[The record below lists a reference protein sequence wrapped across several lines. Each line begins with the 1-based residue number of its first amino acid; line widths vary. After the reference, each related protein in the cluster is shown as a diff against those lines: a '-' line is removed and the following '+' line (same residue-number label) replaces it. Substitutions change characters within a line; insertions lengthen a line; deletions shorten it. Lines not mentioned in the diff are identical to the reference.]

1 MSKHRALFL
10 DANHIT
16 AYSWQGG
23 NLREEGTFGGDA
35 PGLENFVAYLRL
47 QRSSVFYLL
56 ADVAEEGFQIEDI
69 PYVSG
74 NDRKALLERRLGQYF
89 YGTPL
94 TAAISLGRGK
104 TGRRDEKMLF
114 TALTRPQY
122 FEPWFAAMRQAETQ
136 LAGLFS
142 APMVVNSLFK
152 TLNKKDGPTLVL
164 TLCKAGLRQSF
175 FEGDQLRFS
184 RLTPLVTSS
193 LEEYSLTCAVEAAK
207 IYQYLVGQRQ
217 IERGKK
223 LETLILAHPAETA
236 SFRQKC
242 RDTDELHFD
251 YIDLIERGSKLGL
264 KSQSSDSHA
273 DTLLL
278 HLLLQKTPPY
288 QFAPTPERKLYRLW
302 QWRFGLNAAAALI
315 LVVCLLFATKNFL
328 QTYTMGQE
336 VESVKLD
343 AALTKQR
350 YEAVLK
356 KLPAMPVSADQLRAM
371 VDRFNTLQKNS
382 PPITMTLNQLSQAL
396 SISPQVELDRI
407 DWLPSSN
414 PADSVNPD
422 TGAGAKT
429 APNATLASGSASYY
443 AIVEIQAHLPA
454 AVANDNRA
462 ILEIVDRFVDTLKKN
477 QGMTV
482 TILHMPFDLASG
494 KTIKSSAQTGVTLV
508 ELPKFSLRLVQG
520 L

>member
-10 DANHIT
+10 DANHVT

-23 NLREEGTFGGDA
+23 HLRAEGTFAGDT
-35 PGLENFVAYLRL
+35 PGLQNFVDYLGRHH
-47 QRSSVFYLL
+47 SSIYYLL
-56 ADVAEEGFQIEDI
+56 ADVAEEGYQIEDI

-94 TAAISLGRGK
+94 TAAISLGREK
-104 TGRRDEKMLF
+104 AGRRDERMLF

-152 TLNKKDGPTLVL
+152 TLGPKDGRYLML

-175 FEGDQLRFS
+175 FQDGQLRFS
-184 RLTPLVTSS
+184 RLTPLATGSV
-193 LEEYSLTCAVEAAK
+193 EEYSLACAVEAAK

-217 IERGKK
+217 IERGTQLK
-223 LETLILAHPAETA
+223 TLVLAHPAETA

-242 RDTDELHFD
+242 RNTDELHFE
-251 YIDLIERGSKLGL
+251 YVDLVERASKVGL
-264 KSQSSDSHA
+264 KTPVSDSHA
-273 DTLLL
+273 DLLLL
-278 HLLLQKTPPY
+278 HLLLQKTPSY
-288 QFAPTPERKLYRLW
+288 QFAPAAERKLYRLW

-315 LVVCLLFATKNFL
+315 LIVCLLFSTKNFF
-328 QTYTMGQE
+328 QTYTIGQE
-336 VESVKLD
+336 VELIKLD
-343 AALTKQR
+343 SAMSKQR
-350 YEAVLK
+350 YASVLK
-356 KLPAMPVSADQLRAM
+356 KLPPMPISADQLRGV
-371 VDRFNTLQKNS
+371 VDRYNTLQKNS
-382 PPITMTLNQLSQAL
+382 PPITTTLNQLSRAL
-396 SISPQVELDRI
+396 NNSPQVELDRI

-414 PADSVNPD
+414 PADSVGSEGGPSV
-422 TGAGAKT
+422 KI
-429 APNATLASGSASYY
+429 APNAMLSGSGAGYY
-443 AIVEIQAHLPA
+443 AITEIQARLPA
-454 AVANDNRA
+454 AMANDNRA
-462 ILEIVDRFVDTLKKN
+462 ILETVDRFIDELKKN

-494 KTIKSSAQTGVTLV
+494 KTIKSSAQTGVAQV
-508 ELPKFSLRLVQG
+508 EPPKFSLRLVQA